1 MKERKITLAEFIYPP
16 LIEIERDKRRYSQ
29 KRNRKDK
36 LNISIP
42 AAFAKIIT
50 YISYIY
56 LIGVIAI
63 IVAGFIYNISTSNV
77 ALRLLFFSI
86 GFGFLLFIIYFA
98 LPIEEE

>member
-1 MKERKITLAEFIYPP
+1 MKERKITLAESIYPP
-16 LIEIERDKRRYSQ
+16 FIEIERDKRRYSQ